1 MAANV
6 DEVIEGVLRFLAL
19 QIPVG
24 RRCPACT
31 RCDCPRTCQA
41 CKDAS
46 GRSVYRAKCAQC
58 NLDCAT
64 TCAVCVNPG
73 YTSDAND
80 FWACAACMA
89 HFPGFTRRSRESL
102 EKELV
107 RLAAYN
113 DTFGLRW
120 RDKTAAEIIRLL
132 QEGVLMMTT
141 STCHIPWA
149 QPVQHLVIY
158 GRAPAPGSPGGFCT
172 VPEFNQRVWPTLEGC
187 VRARFQSLGQTWAD
201 NLTQVDWAA
210 EAAAEAATAGTSAAT
225 TGGAAGAGAVGA
237 AAAGTAATAQAPPA
251 NSFEALAATARQLGT
266 TARGLQTATRVHEA
280 AQISRL
286 ALQAAA
292 PAARARPVP
301 QAAAPAAAIL
311 PRVED
316 DHSGPY
322 GLFRK

>member
-1 MAANV
+1 M
-6 DEVIEGVLRFLAL
+6 DDSDKVIKKVSQFQAL
-19 QIPVG
+19 QIPAG

-31 RCDCPRTCQA
+31 SCACPRTCQD
-41 CKDAS
+41 CKDAF
-46 GRSVYRAKCAQC
+46 GRSVYRPECAQC

-73 YTSDAND
+73 YTSVAND
-80 FWACAACMA
+80 FWACAVCMA
-89 HFPGFTRRSRESL
+89 HFPGFTQRSRESL
-102 EKELV
+102 EKELW

-113 DTFGLRW
+113 DKFGLRW
-120 RDKTAAEIIRLL
+120 RDKTAPEIIRLL

-141 STCHIPWA
+141 STCHRLWP

-158 GRAPAPGSPGGFCT
+158 GRAPALGSPGGFCT

-210 EAAAEAATAGTSAAT
+210 EAAAEAATAGAPAAAT
-225 TGGAAGAGAVGA
+225 DGAAVAGAAGAATAPA
-237 AAAGTAATAQAPPA
+237 ATTAPAAATAQAPLA
-251 NSFEALAATARQLGT
+251 NSFEALAATARQLGA
-266 TARGLQTATRVHEA
+266 TARDLQTATRVHEA
-280 AQISRL
+280 

-301 QAAAPAAAIL
+301 QAAAPAAAAVL
-311 PRVED
+311 PLFED
-316 DHSGPY
+316 DHYAP
-322 GLFRK
+322 FRK